1 MANLAPAEW
10 RKTFNR
16 MRDDLMQT
24 VDRWLPESRREPA
37 ATGGEAW
44 PMSFVREGGPRVDVE
59 EDENNIHV
67 TAELPGM
74 EKDDFSVE
82 ITGNRLML
90 RGEKKSQREERKE
103 GNYYFAECSYGSFAR
118 AIPLPCE
125 VDTGKAEGN
134 YKNGVLKLRLPKSE
148 EAKAKRVNVNVT

>member
-1 MANLAPAEW
+1 MANLVPAEW
-10 RKTFNR
+10 RKTFDR

-24 VDRWLPESRREPA
+24 VDRWLPESGHEPA
-37 ATGGEAW
+37 GDGGAW
-44 PMSFVREGGPRVDVE
+44 PMTMMREGGPRVDLE

-67 TAELPGM
+67 TAELPGL

-90 RGEKKSQREERKE
+90 RGEKKSEREERKE
-103 GNYYFAECSYGSFAR
+103 GNYYYAECSYGSFAR

-125 VDTGKAEGN
+125 VDTDHAEGN
-134 YKNGVLKLRLPKSE
+134 YKNGVLRLRLPKSE
-148 EAKAKRVNVNVT
+148 QAKARRVNVNVT